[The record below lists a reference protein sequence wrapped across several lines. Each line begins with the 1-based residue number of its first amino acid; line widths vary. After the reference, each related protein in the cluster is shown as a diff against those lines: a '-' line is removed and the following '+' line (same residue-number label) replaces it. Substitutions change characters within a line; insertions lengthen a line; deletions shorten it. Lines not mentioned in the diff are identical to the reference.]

1 MSTRSRLRAEPDGE
15 RAAPRRRRRPEDLRT
30 EALAVARRLLLEKGP
45 DGITLAAIAAEL
57 GTSHTNLLHHFGSAA
72 DLRGRLQ
79 AALLSDLAVTIADL
93 LKAHA
98 AGERMEQSVVD
109 RVFQACS
116 AGGLGR
122 LMAWTALSGERDVSP
137 QLGAASED
145 LVGLLRP
152 FMKGEEAD
160 VRAREAVWLVF
171 SLAFSESILGGSL
184 PGLRQGGE
192 TAPQDF
198 TRWVLRMLSAA
209 PHP

>member
-1 MSTRSRLRAEPDGE
+1 MNGEPPQPVGE
-15 RAAPRRRRRPEDLRT
+15 RRPPRRRRRPEELRT
-30 EALAVARRLLLEKGP
+30 EALAVARRLLLEGGP
-45 DGITLAAIAAEL
+45 NAVTLAAIAAEL

-72 DLRGRLQ
+72 DLRGQLQ
-79 AALLSDLAVTIADL
+79 AGLLSDLAETTADL

-98 AGERMEQSVVD
+98 AGERMDQSIVD

-122 LMAWTALSGERDVSP
+122 LIAWTALSGERDVSA

-145 LVGLLRP
+145 LVALLRP
-152 FMKGEEAD
+152 FIKGEEAD

-171 SLAFSESILGGSL
+171 SLAFSESLLGGSL
-184 PGLRQGGE
+184 PGLRQGGA